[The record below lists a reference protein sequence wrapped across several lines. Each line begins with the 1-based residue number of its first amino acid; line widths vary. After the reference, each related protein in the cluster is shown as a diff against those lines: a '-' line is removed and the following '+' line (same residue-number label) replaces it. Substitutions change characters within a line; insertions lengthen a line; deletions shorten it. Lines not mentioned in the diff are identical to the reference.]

1 MLTFFSLQPILDRK
15 HVAYNF
21 FLDPY
26 YLFKLPALTLIVGL
40 LLIDGFISKTNANIA
55 RERAERAA
63 KEKAKAASGKK
74 NWEGSNYNNQKV

>member
-1 MLTFFSLQPILDRK
+1 
-15 HVAYNF
+15 
-21 FLDPY
+21 LDPY

-55 RERAERAA
+55 RERAERVA

-74 NWEGSNYNNQKV
+74 N